1 MLNDEL
7 EIKNSEIFK
16 KIGEKIAQ
24 KRKKKRRKIRG
35 ISKKLNINENFLDM
49 IEKGDFSKIPK
60 HVPKLGFVRS
70 YAKYLEVDISEEL
83 SKISLSGSSG
93 LKNERNKIV
102 LEKGVKKFILFLFFL
117 ILLLITLFLF
127 N

>member
-16 KIGEKIAQ
+16 EIGEKIAQ
-24 KRKKKRRKIRG
+24 KRKKKRRKVRG

-49 IEKGDFSKIPK
+49 IEKGEFSKISK
-60 HVPKLGFVRS
+60 HAPRLGFVRS

-83 SKISLSGSSG
+83 SKISLSGSSDF
-93 LKNERNKIV
+93 KNERKKIV
-102 LEKGVKKFILFLFFL
+102 LEKGTKKFIFFLFFL
-117 ILLLITLFLF
+117 ISLFITLFFF